1 MMEIQMNS
9 IYTEGEIV
17 ESNERY
23 TIYAKPSRP
32 LAYDANKWIYH
43 QMPDPLT
50 LKADMLQQQVMHQ
63 NIGAAHLQFEFP
75 ENVKPKPSMM
85 QFLRAQGFQLGC
97 LELYVIEANMLRQLK
112 GKPIRMT
119 RVTTNHVEDF
129 LQVASPLNLPYGE
142 DYDAEFRDA
151 VRKHIE
157 LGERPL
163 NYYVAYL
170 DDQPV
175 GILNLIEKEG
185 TVEIDGFAVAEQYRG
200 QGIGSS
206 MQAKV
211 GEIAGKR
218 PVILVADA
226 EDTAK
231 EMYIKQGYTYVSFQY
246 SALKE
251 HIDAHPS
258 GSADLHI

>member
-218 PVILVADA
+218 SVILVADA

>member
-1 MMEIQMNS
+1 MEIQMNS

-151 VRKHIE
+151 VRKYIE

>member
-129 LQVASPLNLPYGE
+129 LQMASPLNLPYGE

-175 GILNLIEKEG
+175 GILNLI
-185 TVEIDGFAVAEQYRG
+185 
-200 QGIGSS
+200 
-206 MQAKV
+206 
-211 GEIAGKR
+211 
-218 PVILVADA
+218 
-226 EDTAK
+226 
-231 EMYIKQGYTYVSFQY
+231 
-246 SALKE
+246 
-251 HIDAHPS
+251 
-258 GSADLHI
+258 

>member
-1 MMEIQMNS
+1 MEIQMKR
-9 IYTEGEIV
+9 IYTEGEII

-32 LAYDANKWIYH
+32 LAYDANKWVYH
-43 QMPDPLT
+43 QMPDQLT
-50 LKADMLQQQVMHQ
+50 LKGDMLQQQVMHQ
-63 NIGAAHLQFEFP
+63 KIGAAHLQFEFP

-112 GKPIRMT
+112 EKPIRMI

-129 LQVASPLNLPYGE
+129 LQVATPLNLPYGD
-142 DYDAEFRDA
+142 DYAAEFSDA
-151 VRKHIE
+151 VRKHVE
-157 LGERPL
+157 LGEHTL
-163 NYYVAYL
+163 DYYVAYL
-170 DDQPV
+170 DDRPV
-175 GILNLIEKEG
+175 GILNLIEKES
-185 TVEIDGFAVAEQYRG
+185 TVEIDGFAIVEKYRG

-251 HIDAHPS
+251 HIDTHPS
-258 GSADLHI
+258 ESASLHI

>member
-246 SALKE
+246 SALK
-251 HIDAHPS
+251 
-258 GSADLHI
+258 